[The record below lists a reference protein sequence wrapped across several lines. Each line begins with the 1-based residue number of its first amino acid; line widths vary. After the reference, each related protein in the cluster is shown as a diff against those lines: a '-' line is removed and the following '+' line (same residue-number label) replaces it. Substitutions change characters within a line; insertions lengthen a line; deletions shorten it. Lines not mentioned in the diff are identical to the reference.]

1 MNTDTKIS
9 SILKDTGACTFR
21 LSDYSYDERLAY
33 VSMIVSLA
41 WADGSIDDRERQLIN
56 TIANAAGDD
65 IARQLESIII
75 QNRKFSI
82 EKYNEWVNAIHDEKL
97 KIGLIM
103 DMFLTSFADKILM
116 QSETM
121 YMKYISQKLGIS
133 PLLYA
138 EIRRCTEEFLN
149 ERDNEQHIHYEHG
162 IVNDRE
168 KKTPISDDSL
178 LGKFLSEV

>member
-1 MNTDTKIS
+1 
-9 SILKDTGACTFR
+9 
-21 LSDYSYDERLAY
+21 
-33 VSMIVSLA
+33 
-41 WADGSIDDRERQLIN
+41 
-56 TIANAAGDD
+56 
-65 IARQLESIII
+65 
-75 QNRKFSI
+75 
-82 EKYNEWVNAIHDEKL
+82 
-97 KIGLIM
+97 
-103 DMFLTSFADKILM
+103 M

-149 ERDNEQHIHYEHG
+149 ERDDEQHIHYEHG

-168 KKTPISDDSL
+168 KKTPIPDDSL